1 MKLEFSK
8 SAATA
13 SLMAALASRLFC
25 ALSLDAPEAANA
37 AWLAAP
43 LGLALALPVVWLVCR
58 MRAEARR
65 ALALP
70 LCAMMAL
77 DAAASIEW
85 TAYSESCLAFDHI
98 SPVMMMLPLLLA
110 VTRCAWLGGDAL
122 GGAARIWAKLFAL
135 LILIV
140 LAFQLPYYN
149 TGWLAPW
156 LGNGAAG
163 IAHAGLRAAGWCA
176 LMACASVMVCSEPL
190 DLRDLLGGMLIATAV
205 ATILTALRQLMAPV
219 ATSGDID
226 RAMRIDA
233 LLTNGRAPLY
243 LQLPMLVAWFAGM
256 LHLVAFEALAACGL
270 LKRALPRLN
279 EIPSAIIGLGGVFIL
294 ALTRSSRA
302 TWAQNALM
310 YLYHVI
316 AAIAIAL
323 WLARRRMPACAPSA

>member
-43 LGLALALPVVWLVCR
+43 LGLALALPVAWAVCR
-58 MRAEARR
+58 MRAGARR

-70 LCAMMAL
+70 LSALMAV

-85 TAYSESCLAFDHI
+85 TAYSESCLAFDHV
-98 SPVMMMLPLLLA
+98 SPVMMMLPLMLA
-110 VTRCAWLGGDAL
+110 AMRCAWLGGDAL
-122 GGAARIWAKLFAL
+122 GGAARFWTRLFAL

-149 TGWLAPW
+149 MGWLAPW

-176 LMACASVMVCSEPL
+176 LMASAGVVVCAEPL
-190 DLRDLLGGMLIATAV
+190 RFRELLGGMLIATAV
-205 ATILTALRQLMAPV
+205 AAILTALRQLMAPV
-219 ATSGDID
+219 PTAGGVD
-226 RAMRIDA
+226 RAMAIDA

-243 LQLPMLVAWFAGM
+243 LQLPMLIAWFVGM
-256 LHLVAFEALAACGL
+256 LHLIAFEALATCGL
-270 LKRALPRLN
+270 LKRALPGLN
-279 EIPSAIIGLGGVFIL
+279 EMPCAIAGLGGVFLL
-294 ALTRSSRA
+294 ALTRTPRA
-302 TWAQNALM
+302 PWAQNALM
-310 YLYHVI
+310 YLYHAI
-316 AAIAIAL
+316 AATAIAL
-323 WLARRRMPACAPSA
+323 WLVGRRKPSCAPSA